1 MALAAAAVN
10 NFKTVTKVVQTTT
23 DVIYEAPVGFVG
35 VILLAQCA
43 NIGSN
48 EETLSFF
55 HNRTVG
61 SSTVTTEIIK
71 DFPIPGNDDARRSIN
86 LYCDLLKDTIKDAE
100 KLIKGEEEKSE
111 PNKPNKA
118 KDK

>member
-1 MALAAAAVN
+1 MTVAAAAVN
-10 NFKTVTKVVQTTT
+10 NFKTVTKVVQTST

-43 NIGSN
+43 NIGSS

-61 SSTVTTEIIK
+61 GVTVTTEIVK
-71 DFPIPGNDDARRSIN
+71 DFPIPGNDTANVLSGK
-86 LYCDLLKDTIKDAE
+86 LVLETGDTISVSGSTNSGLKFISSILE
-100 KLIKGEEEKSE
+100 TF
-111 PNKPNKA
+111 NQ
-118 KDK
+118 